1 MSEVNMQN
9 LAGIRTYAEGL
20 VKGRVRVR
28 VFFEERKENGRT
40 WVQVEEGKQHK
51 DR

>member
-1 MSEVNMQN
+1 MSEVNVQS

-20 VKGRVRVR
+20 VQGWVRVR
-28 VFFEERKENGRT
+28 VFFEGRKEKGRT
-40 WVQVEEGKQHK
+40 WVQGEEGKQHK